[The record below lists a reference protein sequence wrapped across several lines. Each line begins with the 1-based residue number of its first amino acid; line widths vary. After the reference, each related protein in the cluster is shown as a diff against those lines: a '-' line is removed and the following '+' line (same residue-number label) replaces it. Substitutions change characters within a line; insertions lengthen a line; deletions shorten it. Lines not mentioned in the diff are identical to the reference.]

1 MSLIA
6 KLKKVFGW
14 LTSNFTDAS
23 TFLWLPIITLM
34 DIHDKENPDIWDYCI
49 GIFMYVT
56 IITIIVID
64 IITYRK
70 KSYEKIKEIIAKLF
84 FGTLFVV

>member
-34 DIHDKENPDIWDYCI
+34 DIHDKENPDIWDYSI
-49 GIFMYVT
+49 GTFMYVT
-56 IITIIVID
+56 IITILVSDIV
-64 IITYRK
+64 TYRK
-70 KSYEKIKEIIAKLF
+70 KIARKN
-84 FGTLFVV
+84 